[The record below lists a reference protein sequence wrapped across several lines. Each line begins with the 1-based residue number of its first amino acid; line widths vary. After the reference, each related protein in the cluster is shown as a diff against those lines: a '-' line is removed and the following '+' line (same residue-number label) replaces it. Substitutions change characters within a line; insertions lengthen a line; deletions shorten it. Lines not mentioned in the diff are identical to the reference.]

1 MYSIHARLFGIYGSE
16 LFGVSISITCWGS
29 AGVNIKISD
38 SAPASSW
45 DKKAA
50 VADGQ
55 MARYYWPGHR
65 GHIARICYPR
75 SRLICYFAT
84 SWFVASHYF
93 FLLICSISQRNFSA
107 LTLQLNFAVWKW
119 KYNILKLKDCK
130 CCRSEIKSVRFP
142 DFAFQRR
149 VCKLVCK
156 MCVLTLQSLQ
166 FKSYYSF
173 GPVGMRMDCV

>member
-1 MYSIHARLFGIYGSE
+1 MYTIHATLFVIYGSE

-75 SRLICYFAT
+75 RRLICYFTT

-107 LTLQLNFAVWKW
+107 LWPHYSWILQPENENRTSSNWRTAIVVGVRWNQSDFQILHFRGEFAS
-119 KYNILKLKDCK
+119 LFAK
-130 CCRSEIKSVRFP
+130 CAS
-142 DFAFQRR
+142 
-149 VCKLVCK
+149 
-156 MCVLTLQSLQ
+156 
-166 FKSYYSF
+166 
-173 GPVGMRMDCV
+173 